1 MLMFAFRQCTQEID
15 IQDENINEGTSKM
28 EEITN
33 ILSMTQMRLNKFK
46 VCFQFSLIKIGLIIN
61 PLYQFFMIDLL

>member
-1 MLMFAFRQCTQEID
+1 MLMFIFLTLWTQEID
-15 IQDENINEGTSKM
+15 IQDEKINEGTSKM

-46 VCFQFSLIKIGLIIN
+46 VSF
-61 PLYQFFMIDLL
+61 

>member
-46 VCFQFSLIKIGLIIN
+46 VSFQFSLIQIGLIIKS
-61 PLYQFFMIDLL
+61 LYQFFMIDLL

>member
-1 MLMFAFRQCTQEID
+1 MFIFLTLWTQEID
-15 IQDENINEGTSKM
+15 IQDEKINEGTSKM

-46 VCFQFSLIKIGLIIN
+46 VSF
-61 PLYQFFMIDLL
+61 